1 MKRYEKC
8 FRPLRFTAP
17 AAGWL
22 IIHLPRRRL
31 QGKDALFFYHRRTAV
46 IARLTRILI
55 NKYPCDR

>member
-17 AAGWL
+17 TAGWL

-31 QGKDALFFYHRRTAV
+31 QGKDALFFTTAEPPSS
-46 IARLTRILI
+46 L
-55 NKYPCDR
+55 D